1 MKKSKKLFKKF
12 KKEILIGLGVVILV
26 ALSVVLL
33 VTNIS
38 KPKEKEETPEE
49 LEHYRKEDSNRLKEQ
64 DIIDVYN
71 FSKEDAIEL
80 VKTGLNS
87 DNFEFEVYVTDDGKY
102 LVVVKNIINDNEY
115 KYEVDPVYK
124 EFYEV

>member
-1 MKKSKKLFKKF
+1 MKDAKKLFKKF
-12 KKEILIGLGVVILV
+12 KKEILIGVGVVILIAV
-26 ALSVVLL
+26 GVVLL
-33 VTNIS
+33 VNNNN
-38 KPKEKEETPEE
+38 KPKEETKKPDEKEEF
-49 LEHYRKEDSNRLKEQ
+49 RKEDSDKLKEQ
-64 DIIDVYN
+64 DIIDVYK

-87 DNFEFEVYVTDDGKY
+87 DNFEFEAYVTDNGKY
-102 LVVVKNIINDNEY
+102 LVVVKNVINDNEY